1 MALPITRQRDIPL
14 KRFHITYT
22 YSGINKT
29 VCFFAEDKEDAL
41 KEAIE
46 LVPEI
51 DLNGNNV
58 IEVIEK

>member
-1 MALPITRQRDIPL
+1 MALFITKQRDIPL

-22 YSGINKT
+22 YLGISKT
-29 VCFFAEDKEDAL
+29 VCFNGKDKKDAL

-51 DLNGNNV
+51 DMNGNNV